1 MKWLELLRR
10 KSGKKRRNELDCKT
24 RQYVYLTSRYLSK
37 DTKMTTLLR
46 SYSGICFYSQ
56 KLNPYKGTLLD
67 DLITFLVESFDDT
80 TDSYFDHFLFD
91 LGPLYYICFFM
102 LSSASLQL
110 WLALNPTELI
120 SFFLE
125 LGARKVCVC
134 VWSPPLFFD
143 SKSYI
148 SNIGKKNR
156 KRENIMVRE

>member
-37 DTKMTTLLR
+37 NTKMTTLLR

-120 SFFLE
+120 SFFF
-125 LGARKVCVC
+125 GARGKKSVC
-134 VWSPPLFFD
+134 VWSPPLFSIRNHTFQ
-143 SKSYI
+143 I
-148 SNIGKKNR
+148 LGR
-156 KRENIMVRE
+156 RTEREKI